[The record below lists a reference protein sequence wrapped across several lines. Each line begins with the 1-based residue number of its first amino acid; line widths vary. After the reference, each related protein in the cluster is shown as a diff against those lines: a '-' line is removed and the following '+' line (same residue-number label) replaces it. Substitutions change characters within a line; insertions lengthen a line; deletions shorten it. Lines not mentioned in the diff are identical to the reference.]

1 MRRREEVLT
10 EPGDF
15 ERMRLLPKFRF
26 LRFLSRCL
34 FKEGTRD
41 GESEEEEAER
51 EPESVANSS
60 ELGHIQ
66 RAWPSCMPE
75 V

>member
-34 FKEGTRD
+34 FKEGTGG
-41 GESEEEEAER
+41 GESREEEAER
-51 EPESVANSS
+51 EPVSG
-60 ELGHIQ
+60 ELL
-66 RAWPSCMPE
+66 RAGPHTKGLAKLHA
-75 V
+75 